1 MQWLNKKMDEWWE
14 ERFAS
19 GDVDIKRE
27 ADRGIGGFAG
37 DAEFSRLFT
46 ELYMRNVL
54 YQRGIDLA
62 GRRRRLIREEGQAI
76 ARARPSPGPQ
86 AFVRPTRVLPPS
98 PIDDEPARPEPPSS
112 GAAVQPAP
120 VAAGFAEAAPV
131 LGAQV
136 TRSWD
141 GWLERDPD
149 TGHHTAIDSFTKP
162 KLLAASRKNR
172 DRGGRYLYNAA
183 LYALFA
189 GRLTDDQ
196 SSLGD
201 VLDDH
206 QKNLIAGNLQV
217 RLRAEFGLR
226 GIPGRA
232 SWEELLT

>member
-1 MQWLNKKMDEWWE
+1 MQWLNKKMDDWWE
-14 ERFAS
+14 DRFAS

-27 ADRGIGGFAG
+27 ADRGIGEFAG

-62 GRRRRLIREEGQAI
+62 GRRRRLIREEGQAV
-76 ARARPSPGPQ
+76 ARARPSPGAQ
-86 AFVRPTRVLPPS
+86 AFVRPARFLPPP
-98 PIDDEPARPEPPSS
+98 PIEDEPERPSN
-112 GAAVQPAP
+112 GAAAQPAP
-120 VAAGFAEAAPV
+120 VTAGFAEAAPV
-131 LGAQV
+131 LDAQV
-136 TRSWD
+136 TRSWEE
-141 GWLERDPD
+141 WLERDPD
-149 TGHHTAIDSFTKP
+149 TGHHTAIDSFTKQ

-189 GRLTDDQ
+189 GRLPDDQ
-196 SSLGD
+196 SPLGD

-206 QKNLIAGNLQV
+206 QKNLIVGNLQV
-217 RLRAEFGLR
+217 KLRAEFGLR